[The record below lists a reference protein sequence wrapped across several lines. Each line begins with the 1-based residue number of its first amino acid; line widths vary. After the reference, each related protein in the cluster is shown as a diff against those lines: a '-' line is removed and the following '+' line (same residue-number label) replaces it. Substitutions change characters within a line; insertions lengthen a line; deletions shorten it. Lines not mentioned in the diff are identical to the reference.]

1 MSMQINYGGKIYK
14 VDEPTI
20 EVWAKL
26 ILLQEWTD
34 EREFAIRLL
43 SFITGLT
50 EEEIEKSDVIEV
62 LQAAADLSKYL
73 MSESK
78 VFHNEFDFNGVK
90 YKFLDLTN
98 MTFGEFIDLDTYLTK
113 TDVEKKK
120 ELNLFMAMLYRELD
134 DKGNYKPYDS
144 NEMIRR
150 AEIFKKLPVKYVNGA
165 STFFLRS
172 EKILSNNIKTSLSK
186 KLKIMINTI
195 WNLKKLI
202 VSTSIGVGSLL
213 LSRLRTKI
221 SRK

>member
-144 NEMIRR
+144 NEMMKR

-186 KLKIMINTI
+186 RLKIMINTI

-221 SRK
+221 LRK